1 MGFTIARR
9 AFCRVPIIK
18 PMKSILL
25 FIIILSA
32 TGCYL
37 MEPRDPGISTSTTI
51 TKKQVKYMW
60 SQVDK
65 DMTKEDVTRILGDP
79 TDIQGSEEVESWKY
93 VYDIARTYGIVGF
106 RRSDERVW
114 FLSKPSF

>member
-1 MGFTIARR
+1 
-9 AFCRVPIIK
+9 
-18 PMKSILL
+18 MKSILL
-25 FIIILSA
+25 FVIILSI

-37 MEPRDPGISTSTTI
+37 TEPQDPDTSTSTTL

-60 SQVDK
+60 SQVDR
-65 DMTKEDVTRILGDP
+65 DMTKEEVTRILGDP
-79 TDIQGSEEVESWKY
+79 ADIQNSEDVESWKY
-93 VYDIARTYGIVGF
+93 EYDIARTYGIVGF

>member
-1 MGFTIARR
+1 
-9 AFCRVPIIK
+9 
-18 PMKSILL
+18 MKSILL
-25 FIIILSA
+25 FVIILSI

-37 MEPRDPGISTSTTI
+37 TEPLDPGTSTSTTL

-65 DMTKEDVTRILGDP
+65 DMTKEEVIRILGDP
-79 TDIQGSEEVESWKY
+79 TDTQGSEDVESWKY

>member
-1 MGFTIARR
+1 ME
-9 AFCRVPIIK
+9 IK

-25 FIIILSA
+25 LIIILSI

-37 MEPRDPGISTSTTI
+37 TEARDPGTSTTP

-65 DMTKEDVTRILGDP
+65 DMTKEEVTIILGDP
-79 TDIQGSEEVESWKY
+79 TAIQDSEDVESWKY
-93 VYDIARTYGIVGF
+93 EYDIARTYGIVGF
-106 RRSDERVW
+106 RRSDDRVW